1 MFLKGNFW
9 IIKIHDLHKF
19 QHVFPMIILFDI
31 KPLNKLVKDG
41 IFLSSSLNLIYPLVA
56 IYYANGWYDTSKKKQ
71 QTIDISIYARNCLK
85 IIISLC
91 KKQIQWPNTQI
102 FVKKDNK
109 SFLYALNLVFWVLK
123 INIFLNLDLFNS
135 C

>member
-1 MFLKGNFW
+1 MFLKGTFW

-56 IYYANGWYDTSKKKQ
+56 IYYANGWYDTSKKKKTNYRYFNLCEKLFENNYFSLQKTNSMTKYSNICKERQ
-71 QTIDISIYARNCLK
+71 QKL
-85 IIISLC
+85 SLC
-91 KKQIQWPNTQI
+91 
-102 FVKKDNK
+102 FK
-109 SFLYALNLVFWVLK
+109 SGFLSSKNQYFFK
-123 INIFLNLDLFNS
+123 FGSF
-135 C
+135 